1 MRIVLA
7 TSRFTDSGGGV
18 AVYAREFCRLLSER
32 GNEILVIS
40 TEPDLA
46 GEWTF
51 GDGNVRAVSFPVSGD
66 RETQGETA
74 RRMFERIVAFDPD
87 VLVSSD
93 HSWLV
98 SLFPCFA
105 QRRIRISICH
115 SSCARPIVLPA
126 VARSEATDWIVTL
139 SEAGADWVL
148 HHTRARRDQVVTIYN
163 PIPSLGVPDRE
174 AILKRAAEQPLRL
187 VFPGG
192 SNWNKGA
199 DAMLRLAG
207 AIQKTGLPCELTW
220 MGRDLIQRYIPSEGR
235 RWIRL
240 TGVVSHDEAEAQ
252 IARAHCLFLPSLG
265 EGCPMTLMEA
275 LRAGCIPFVSDCP
288 SAMRELVHEGVSGF
302 IRSVPQ
308 FPDVI
313 DKLLEL
319 SQSIEMRKR
328 LMSGA
333 RAVYEEQLGE
343 DRWIHAMMPLLENG
357 RSSRR
362 TGPDRDV
369 FDASQ
374 LALWHRRKGAWT
386 RPSVEFLRDRLALG
400 SHWIRCK
407 LAGWEFERIIQR
419 SNRAK
424 DRT

>member
-18 AVYAREFCRLLSER
+18 AVYAREFCRRLSER

-46 GEWTF
+46 EKWTF
-51 GDGNVRAVSFPVSGD
+51 GDREVRAVFFPVSGD
-66 RETQGETA
+66 RETQSETA

-105 QRRIRISICH
+105 RRRIRISICH

-126 VARSEATDWIVTL
+126 VDRPEATDWIVTL
-139 SEAGADWVL
+139 SEAGVEWVL
-148 HHTRARRDQVVTIYN
+148 HHTRACRDQVVTVYN
-163 PIPSLGVPDRE
+163 PIPSLGAPDRD

-199 DAMLRLAG
+199 DVMLRLA
-207 AIQKTGLPCELTW
+207 AEIQRAGVPCELTW
-220 MGRDLIQRYIPSEGR
+220 MGRDLIQCYIPTEGR
-235 RWIRL
+235 RWIHL
-240 TGVVSHDEAEAQ
+240 TGVLSQDEAEAQ

-265 EGCPMTLMEA
+265 EGCPMTLLEA

-288 SAMRELVHEGVSGF
+288 SAMRELVCEGVSGF

-313 DKLLEL
+313 AELREL
-319 SQSIEMRKR
+319 SRSIEMRER
-328 LMSGA
+328 LMLGA
-333 RAVYEEQLGE
+333 RAVYEEKLGG
-343 DRWIHAMMPLLENG
+343 DRWIQAMMPLLESG

-362 TGPDRDV
+362 IGPDRDV

-374 LALWHRRKGAWT
+374 LTLWHRRKGSWT

-400 SHWIRCK
+400 AHWIRCK
-407 LAGWEFERIIQR
+407 RAGWEFERIVQQ
-419 SNRAK
+419 SNRTG
-424 DRT
+424 D